1 MARFNTKKKV
11 NEAEDNEIEPAYNK
25 NGERQ
30 YNKKVFNAA
39 ETNDSDLEDT
49 IKTFDEDS
57 SPASKMDTI
66 GTKTKSE
73 QELSMKALDLS
84 LDVVKLLSGYNVD
97 TVFKVAALIQR
108 YISTTSSKNNK

>member
-1 MARFNTKKKV
+1 MNKYNSKKKV
-11 NEAEDNEIEPAYNK
+11 NEADTDIEPAYNK
-25 NGERQ
+25 NAERQ

-39 ETNDSDLEDT
+39 EANDQDFEDT
-49 IKTFDEDS
+49 IEAFDEGS
-57 SPASKMDTI
+57 SPAADFETI

-97 TVFKVAALIQR
+97 TIFKVAALIQR
-108 YISTTSSKNNK
+108 YISTGPAKA